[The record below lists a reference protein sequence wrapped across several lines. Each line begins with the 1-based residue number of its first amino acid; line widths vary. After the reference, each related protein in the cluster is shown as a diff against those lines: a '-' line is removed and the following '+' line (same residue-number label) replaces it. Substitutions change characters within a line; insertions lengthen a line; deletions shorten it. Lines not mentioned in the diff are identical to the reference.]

1 MKIQF
6 NAPPASA
13 EVSNG
18 IPVKYDNVKRKVPRW
33 RWYLV
38 LGIVLLIPLYFVYK
52 TVSSTMLRASPGMVV
67 IDQVVVRAPIT
78 GQVEQVAPQG
88 QATEQGERVLR
99 VVQKQVPTPAA
110 GTVQAADVVASSAD
124 HTYAMQRQDLQGQ
137 QKALQSSLQAVQ
149 GRMSLMQ
156 DRVRQIDELFRQG
169 AATRQEVDAARLQM
183 LQAQAEVGRAQRE
196 ILVASQQQSALY
208 LQAAKDAAA
217 TRQAVGLAQAGNITP
232 VADLMAP
239 VPSQVVRSFVKA
251 GEWVVAGDEL
261 MVLQTRKAPWVQA
274 YLTPQH
280 LRYARKGQ
288 KATLVFLDGQK
299 VPAEVDEVFSETQ
312 RVPAER
318 VGPMESQ
325 SAAVVVKLRPLQAL
339 PAEHRVNRLPIDVR
353 FERSWWPW
361 SQDPRLADF
370 TANVKVG

>member
-52 TVSSTMLRASPGMVV
+52 TVSRTVLRASPGIVV

-78 GQVEQVAPQG
+78 GQVEQVAPEG
-88 QATEQGERVLR
+88 QAAEQGTRVLR

-110 GTVQAADVVASSAD
+110 GAVQAADAAASSAD

-137 QKALQSSLQAVQ
+137 QKALQSSLQAAQ

-156 DRVRQIDELFRQG
+156 DRVRQMDELFRQG

-183 LQAQAEVGRAQRE
+183 LQAQAEIGRTQRE
-196 ILVASQQQSALY
+196 ILAASQQQNALY

-239 VPSQVVRSFVKA
+239 VPSQVVRSFVKT

-261 MVLQTRKAPWVQA
+261 MVLQTRKEPWVQA

-312 RVPAER
+312 RIPAER

-353 FERSWWPW
+353 FEGSWWPW
-361 SQDPRLADF
+361 SQAPRLADS
-370 TANVKVG
+370 TANVKAG

>member
-1 MKIQF
+1 VKIQF

-18 IPVKYDNVKRKVPRW
+18 IPVKYDNVKRTVPRW

-52 TVSSTMLRASPGMVV
+52 TVSSTVLRASPGMVV
-67 IDQVVVRAPIT
+67 VDQMVMRAPIT
-78 GQVEQVAPQG
+78 GQVEQVAPEG
-88 QATEQGERVLR
+88 QAAEQGARVLR
-99 VVQKQVPTPAA
+99 VVQNQVPAPAA
-110 GTVQAADVVASSAD
+110 GAAQAAGAAAGSAD

-137 QKALQSSLQAVQ
+137 QKALQSSLQAAQ

-156 DRVRQIDELFRQG
+156 DRVRQMDELFRQG

-183 LQAQAEVGRAQRE
+183 LQAQAEIGRTQRE
-196 ILVASQQQSALY
+196 ILAASQQQSALY

-217 TRQAVGLAQAGNITP
+217 TRQAVGLAQAGNVTP

-239 VPSQVVRSFVKA
+239 VPSQVVRSFVKT

-261 MVLQTRKAPWVQA
+261 MVLQTRKAPWIQA

-280 LRYARKGQ
+280 LKYARKGQ

-312 RVPAER
+312 RIPPER

-325 SAAVVVKLRPLQAL
+325 SAAVVVKLHPLQAL

-353 FERSWWPW
+353 FEESWWPW
-361 SQDPRLADF
+361 NQDKRLAGS
-370 TANVKVG
+370 TANVKAG